1 MYTMKMYD
9 KYETDTDL
17 LERETHRDRQRQRG
31 RETKRQRDRETERR
45 VHVIW
50 GGDMGKC
57 GRGFNLG
64 WTREDEH
71 RSRKDGKIMA
81 KLF

>member
-1 MYTMKMYD
+1 MKMYD

-50 GGDMGKC
+50 GGTWENVGEALTWDGQGKMNTEV
-57 GRGFNLG
+57 GRMV
-64 WTREDEH
+64 
-71 RSRKDGKIMA
+71 K
-81 KLF
+81 